1 VRTVFL
7 SLLTCV
13 LLAST
18 ALAADP
24 APAAPAAAQPGAAQ
38 PSAAQPSAAQP
49 SATEPTEPAPA
60 PPAKSEP
67 ASPEPPSEAAEP
79 ASPAPARWEGDDEID
94 WEEDTEEPAPAFES
108 PHIRVGLH
116 PHAGVVFGDD
126 LGGFGGL
133 ELLLGTRI
141 WSSFSLLTRLQG
153 DVGAWDH
160 PQSSLYL
167 SGSAG
172 LGGEYL
178 VHDFVGPGTRLALGL
193 TVDAWLRGACQ
204 TPTCLPTLLPSGTAH
219 VGLMFAG
226 VHDSTLPL
234 STLSIGVS
242 GGAGYDPVAE
252 SMAGRLSIYFGY
264 DFSERVRTTTEN
276 GGQ

>member
-1 VRTVFL
+1 VRTVF
-7 SLLTCV
+7 SLLTCL

-24 APAAPAAAQPGAAQ
+24 APAAPAAAQPGAAA
-38 PSAAQPSAAQP
+38 PGAAAPGAA
-49 SATEPTEPAPA
+49 APTEPAPTSPA
-60 PPAKSEP
+60 IAKPAPAEPPPA
-67 ASPEPPSEAAEP
+67 AAEP
-79 ASPAPARWEGDDEID
+79 ASPAPDRWAGEDEID
-94 WEEDTEEPAPAFES
+94 WENDAEEPAPAFES

-153 DVGAWDH
+153 DVGAWDA

-264 DFSERVRTTTEN
+264 DFSERVRTTKEN